1 MLKLDPKNTEL
12 LRQKQDVL
20 NKSIDETRNKLTML
34 KEAKDEADKKMAEG
48 TKINEKNYRALQR
61 KIINTESK
69 LKQLELSN
77 DSFYKMGQKAE
88 EFGNK
93 INAVSEKI
101 NSLGNKL
108 TTRLTLPIAAAI
120 GAGLNYNAE
129 LEKLTTA
136 YSTFLGDSKEA
147 EKVISQIKNDASK
160 TPFDVTSLVKAN
172 QMLISTGE
180 NAEASQKTILALGD
194 AVTATGG
201 GNDELTRMASN
212 LQQIKNAGKA
222 TAMDIRQFAY
232 AGIDVYGLLADYMGK
247 TTQEVKDM
255 EISYEDLSGALQKA
269 SSQGGKYYNSMNKS
283 SETLAG
289 QTKQL
294 KAELKD
300 MAGELTKGLMP
311 IAKKT
316 VSQVKEWVKRFDNLS
331 DSQKE
336 NIVKIGLMVAA
347 AGPLLKIIGTLGKT
361 VGTTAKGLGTFAQA
375 VGVVANKTTST
386 SESVNKLAKVLKGLT
401 SPVGLVGTAIVGSMT
416 VASIWLSK
424 ATEETSE
431 FAREC
436 KKSAEETLSQKE
448 AINELRNTIDSG
460 LQTDLDNISRTQ
472 DLWKELQNITDENG
486 KIKEGYELRAKVI
499 TGELSEAL
507 GTEISVTDGVIDKYK
522 ELQSEVDKLILK
534 KKAEAILA
542 ASQEKYNKAMA
553 DREQK
558 EQELIDKEDE
568 YNQKLTERDNLY
580 STLSETEKK
589 YYEALSEGKAI
600 YLDTREMSKV
610 DQKKIANLRNID
622 SSVSSL
628 KGNVSELRT
637 IVNNYTKD
645 IEDFSY
651 NTELAAEGTTESL
664 NKMIDN
670 VGTTYEKNGEI
681 VRTEYARQI
690 LAQQNYLSQAKKDY
704 EQAVKANNEAEQRKS
719 QITINESKR
728 RLETLVDELV
738 GMTSATE
745 ENSPEVIEGWK
756 QLAIGSYSAYYD
768 QVSQL
773 PEELSKKIQEMTG
786 ITIER
791 TPELVDETKH
801 MAESVLNEFKQNE
814 KFRETAIDN
823 LEGLLRGL
831 ENEELRQ
838 LLKDSGIENVEE
850 VIKGIQ
856 EGNLA
861 EGEGEKILES
871 LNLGLSNTT
880 WQKTLWDK
888 ARGIA
893 STLSGLLTVK
903 ANVNGSTSNLPGH
916 KSGLDYVPYD
926 NYIARL
932 HKGERVLTA
941 EENKQLI
948 QMEKASRLKV
958 PNMKAIGNSVV
969 DSMKTVFTTP
979 NITFNVQKMDEAN
992 LNSAFNYINRR
1003 LGSQY

>member
-48 TKINEKNYRALQR
+48 TKINEENYRALQR
-61 KIINTESK
+61 EIINTESK